1 MKTVVFAGGGTGG
14 HIYPGLAVA
23 DELKTLDPDVRVV
36 WFGSS
41 SGRDKEMV
49 CSNKN
54 ERSLPSADSFVGIP
68 SHDSTAIPKLPPS
81 SNAKTVCSC
90 DCKKTEKPAHRF
102 AISCKTSSFSPDLQ

>member
-23 DELKTLDPDVRVV
+23 DELKALNPDLRIV

-54 ERSLPSADSFVGIP
+54 ERGLPSADSFVGIP
-68 SHDSTAIPKLPPS
+68 SGKLRRYFS
-81 SNAKTVCSC
+81 LNNVLDLFKVIAGFFVSLFYLAKI
-90 DCKKTEKPAHRF
+90 KPA
-102 AISCKTSSFSPDLQ
+102 AVFS